1 MFFIPKF
8 RWRRYRIARCEIPF
22 TVDDLYRLLCRYRI
36 PPQYKNKIQRELFP
50 CTKAISGSSK
60 TGTAQYPRC
69 ACRRISRLCHWRGH
83 FSYHPSGQQ
92 ATDQRRRS
100 WSKQVSSTIP
110 APSRAAGI
118 TFRPEEIAEKLNEKV
133 AEGMINISMNT
144 APYFEDGK
152 AEGQCHDRKRS
163 RSTTIPSRSSSSA
176 TIPANRSSR
185 AKRSPWA
192 AKSNVLPSMWS
203 FRLAHTNARL
213 CSTTLIRS
221 VAKSS
226 AQPGPSSPSP

>member
-1 MFFIPKF
+1 M
-8 RWRRYRIARCEIPF
+8 
-22 TVDDLYRLLCRYRI
+22 
-36 PPQYKNKIQRELFP
+36 N
-50 CTKAISGSSK
+50 
-60 TGTAQYPRC
+60 
-69 ACRRISRLCHWRGH
+69 
-83 FSYHPSGQQ
+83 YHPKHTSN
-92 ATDQRRRS
+92 
-100 WSKQVSSTIP
+100 SSAAVWIGAGVLAAVAIGAIIFIIVTLHSP
-110 APSRAAGI
+110 MTKEEARAKAGI
-118 TFRPEEIAEKLNEKV
+118 VYDSSATEGGWDNLSPEEIAEKLNEKV

-152 AEGQCHDRKRS
+152 AEGNVM
-163 RSTTIPSRSSSSA
+163 IVNEAINNYPSRWSSSA
-176 TIPANRSSR
+176 TTPANRSTR

-226 AQPGPSSPSP
+226 AQPVLSSTLPSKTDYQK